1 VSDVTSSNGYVS
13 AAQVANEPTHAK
25 VNVTDTLPP
34 AKKMKPIESV
44 KVSQST
50 REQAVNTTFETIS
63 PEKLAA
69 VIKELEAK
77 LQTTA
82 SKALHFE
89 KDEILNRQIVSVI
102 DRESGEII
110 RQLPPEELL
119 RAARNIDYMRRILFD
134 DIS

>member
-1 VSDVTSSNGYVS
+1 MPQ
-13 AAQVANEPTHAK
+13 AATEASQAK

-34 AKKMKPIESV
+34 AQKMKPIDSV

-63 PEKLAA
+63 PKKLAA
-69 VIKELEAK
+69 VITELEAK

-119 RAARNIDYMRRILFD
+119 RAARNIDYMRGILFD

>member
-1 VSDVTSSNGYVS
+1 VNDVTSSNSHVS
-13 AAQVANEPTHAK
+13 MPQLATEPSQSK
-25 VNVTDTLPP
+25 VSVTDTLPP
-34 AKKMKPIESV
+34 AQKMKPIESV
-44 KVSQST
+44 KASQST

-63 PEKLAA
+63 PEKLAT

-119 RAARNIDYMRRILFD
+119 RAARNIDYMRGILFD